1 MQLTKAPSLCT
12 IAASLL
18 LTSTLALAL
27 PEDNQ
32 QPIAVQADR
41 AEHSS
46 KLNKATT
53 LYIGNVSMQQGSLVI
68 RGDKVTILSEN
79 RAVSEIIATGSPAQF
94 TQQPAADQPVV
105 LAKAETIHYRLSQ
118 DSISLLEQASLSQGE
133 SFVTGN
139 HIDYNMLTA
148 EVKAIGGS
156 SETND
161 DGTEAAS
168 GRVNMILEPQRLSPA
183 KDQHADPVSP

>member
-12 IAASLL
+12 IATGLL
-18 LTSTLALAL
+18 LTTNLAQAL

-46 KLNKATT
+46 KQNKATT
-53 LYIGNVSMQQGSLVI
+53 RYIGNVSMQQGSLVI

-94 TQQPAADQPVV
+94 TQQPAADQPAV
-105 LAKAETIHYRLSQ
+105 LAKAETIHYRLSR

-148 EVKAIGGS
+148 EVKAIGS
-156 SETND
+156 SNKTND
-161 DGTEAAS
+161 DGAEATS
-168 GRVNMILEPQRLSPA
+168 GRVNMILEPQRISPV